1 MGKQMLR
8 ARFRAQL
15 DPSNDITMKQVVV
28 ELFNEILH
36 PKEDEIEKENQRQ
49 TIEVILS
56 CNCDLICDSFFST
69 KKKKAMWV
77 NIPLLQQR

>member
-36 PKEDEIEKENQRQ
+36 PKKDDIEKENQRQ
-49 TIEVILS
+49 TIEVIFP
-56 CNCDLICDSFFST
+56 CNCDLICDSF
-69 KKKKAMWV
+69 
-77 NIPLLQQR
+77 